1 VGAPPLAVD
10 VSWLPANTI
19 SDTVATRHLFRPA
32 RAGRSMTDAHSQR
45 RLGIVLIIAAAVA
58 WSTAPF
64 FTRLLSH
71 DSWTILF
78 WRGVFASA
86 LITLF
91 LAATEGRAG
100 LRSLV
105 AMERSGW
112 IVASL
117 STAAM
122 VAFIPAL
129 QMTTVA
135 NVAVIVAT
143 QPFIAAGL
151 AWIWFREA
159 ARRRTLVASLVAFI
173 GVAITVSQS
182 VAGADLRGIALACLM
197 VFSFSLM
204 TVAVRRYQQKSMV
217 AAAAMSNLLG
227 SLLSL
232 PFAQG
237 IVSVTAHDIAIFAMF
252 GGLQVAM
259 GLTLYVLGSRFL
271 PSGEASLIATLETP
285 LMVFWIWVG
294 FAEVPTTHAL
304 VGGALVVGAVA
315 ADILADNR
323 ERVCSRV
330 PVTSPSSPSST
341 SG

>member
-1 VGAPPLAVD
+1 
-10 VSWLPANTI
+10 
-19 SDTVATRHLFRPA
+19 
-32 RAGRSMTDAHSQR
+32 M
-45 RLGIVLIIAAAVA
+45 AAAVA

-86 LITLF
+86 LITMF
-91 LAATEGRAG
+91 LAVTDGRAG
-100 LRSLV
+100 LHNLV

-112 IVASL
+112 LVASL
-117 STAAM
+117 STLAM

-129 QMTTVA
+129 QMTNVA
-135 NVAVIVAT
+135 NVAVIIAT

-159 ARRRTLVASLVAFI
+159 ARSRTLLASLIAFI
-173 GVAITVSQS
+173 GVLITVSQS
-182 VAGADLRGIALACLM
+182 LGSADLRGIALAFFM
-197 VFSFSLM
+197 VFAFSLM

-227 SLLSL
+227 SVVSL
-232 PFAQG
+232 FFAHG
-237 IVSVTAHDIAIFAMF
+237 IASVTAHDIGVLAMF
-252 GGLQVAM
+252 GSLQVAM
-259 GLTLYVLGSRFL
+259 GLTLFVLGSRFL

-294 FAEVPTTHAL
+294 FAEVPSTHAL
-304 VGGALVVGAVA
+304 VGGALVIGAVV
-315 ADILADNR
+315 ADILGKNR
-323 ERVCSRV
+323 ETARR
-330 PVTSPSSPSST
+330 
-341 SG
+341 

>member
-1 VGAPPLAVD
+1 
-10 VSWLPANTI
+10 
-19 SDTVATRHLFRPA
+19 
-32 RAGRSMTDAHSQR
+32 MTDVHSQR
-45 RLGIVLIIAAAVA
+45 RLGIVLIIAAAIA

-64 FTRLLSH
+64 FTRLLAH

-78 WRGVFASA
+78 WRGVFASS
-86 LITLF
+86 LITVF

-100 LRSLV
+100 LRNLV
-105 AMERSGW
+105 AMGRSGW
-112 IVASL
+112 LVASL
-117 STAAM
+117 STLAM

-129 QMTTVA
+129 QMTSVA

-151 AWIWFREA
+151 AYVWFREA
-159 ARRRTLVASLVAFI
+159 ARWRTLLASLLAFV
-173 GVAITVSQS
+173 GVVITVSQS
-182 VAGADLRGIALACLM
+182 MAGADLRGIALACLM

-227 SLLSL
+227 SLVSL

-237 IVSVTAHDIAIFAMF
+237 IASVSAHDIGIFAMF

-259 GLTLYVLGSRFL
+259 GLTLFVLGSRLL

-285 LMVFWIWVG
+285 LMVFWVWVA
-294 FAEVPTTHAL
+294 FAEVPAPRAM
-304 VGGALVVGAVA
+304 VGGALVIGAVV
-315 ADILADNR
+315 ADILGDNR
-323 ERVCSRV
+323 ERARARQRA
-330 PVTSPSSPSST
+330 TAPS
-341 SG
+341 